1 MNLSKFNKSVTL
13 NQTLSKHNWF
23 NVGGN
28 AEILFVPEDI
38 KDLIGLLK
46 SKPKKYEIYPIGAGS
61 NILVSDKGI
70 KGITLITKKLN
81 QISIDN
87 FGVITA
93 QAGAVDADVARFA
106 RDQERTGL
114 EFLVGIP
121 GTIGGGIKMNSGA
134 FGAEFKDILI
144 DVKAINNLGEIKTF
158 SNKELQMGYR
168 KIGLSKEWIFYE
180 ARFKSSKDSKDKITT
195 KMNLGEIK
203 TFSNKELQMGYRKIG
218 LSKEW
223 IFYEARFKS
232 SKDSKDKIT
241 TKMRRIIHLRK
252 EAQPTAVKTGGSTF
266 KNPINKKAWKLID
279 EAGCRGLQNGD
290 AMISEK
296 HCNFIINLKKSTS
309 QEIEELAQMVQ
320 DKVFEKSGI
329 RLDWEI
335 QRVGIK

>member
-28 AEILFVPEDI
+28 AEILFVPENI

-70 KGITLITKKLN
+70 KGITIITKKLN
-81 QISIDN
+81 QICIDN

-114 EFLVGIP
+114 EFLIGIP

-195 KMNLGEIK
+195 KM
-203 TFSNKELQMGYRKIG
+203 
-218 LSKEW
+218 
-223 IFYEARFKS
+223 
-232 SKDSKDKIT
+232 
-241 TKMRRIIHLRK
+241 RRIIHLRK
-252 EAQPTAVKTGGSTF
+252 EAQPIAVKTGGSTF

>member
-144 DVKAINNLGEIKTF
+144 DVKAINNLGEINTF

-168 KIGLSKEWIFYE
+168 KIGLS
-180 ARFKSSKDSKDKITT
+180 
-195 KMNLGEIK
+195 N
-203 TFSNKELQMGYRKIG
+203 
-218 LSKEW
+218 EW

>member
-144 DVKAINNLGEIKTF
+144 DVKAINNLGEI
-158 SNKELQMGYR
+158 N
-168 KIGLSKEWIFYE
+168 
-180 ARFKSSKDSKDKITT
+180 
-195 KMNLGEIK
+195 

>member
-1 MNLSKFNKSVTL
+1 MNLNKFNKSVTL
-13 NQTLSKHNWF
+13 NQTLSKHTWF

-28 AEILFVPEDI
+28 AEILFVPEDV
-38 KDLIGLLK
+38 KDIFNFFK
-46 SKPKKYEIYPIGAGS
+46 SKPREYEVYPIGAGS

-93 QAGAVDADVARFA
+93 QAGAADADVARFA

-114 EFLVGIP
+114 EFLIGIP

-144 DVKAINNLGEIKTF
+144 DVKAINNLGEINTF

-168 KIGLSKEWIFYE
+168 KIGLSKEWVFYE
-180 ARFKSSKDSKDKITT
+180 ARFKSSK
-195 KMNLGEIK
+195 G
-203 TFSNKELQMGYRKIG
+203 
-218 LSKEW
+218 
-223 IFYEARFKS
+223 
-232 SKDSKDKIT
+232 SKDKIT
-241 TKMRRIIHLRK
+241 TKMRKIIHLRK

-266 KNPINKKAWKLID
+266 KNPVNKKAWKLID

-309 QEIEELAQMVQ
+309 QEIEELAQTVQ
-320 DKVFEKSGI
+320 DKVFQKSGI

>member
-1 MNLSKFNKSVTL
+1 MNLSKFNKSVSL
-13 NQTLSKHNWF
+13 NQTLSKHNWL

-28 AEILFVPEDI
+28 AEILFIPEDI

-46 SKPKKYEIYPIGAGS
+46 SKPREYEVYPIGAGS
-61 NILVSDKGI
+61 NILISDKGI

-87 FGVITA
+87 RGIITA
-93 QAGAVDADVARFA
+93 QAGAIDADVARFA

-114 EFLVGIP
+114 EFLIGIP

-144 DVKAINNLGEIKTF
+144 DVKAINNLGEINTF
-158 SNKELQMGYR
+158 SNTELQMGYR

-180 ARFKSSKDSKDKITT
+180 ARFKSS
-195 KMNLGEIK
+195 N
-203 TFSNKELQMGYRKIG
+203 
-218 LSKEW
+218 
-223 IFYEARFKS
+223 
-232 SKDSKDKIT
+232 DSKDKIT

-266 KNPINKKAWKLID
+266 KNPINQKAWKLID

-309 QEIEELAQMVQ
+309 REIEELAQIVQ
-320 DKVFEKSGI
+320 DKVFKKSGI
-329 RLDWEI
+329 RLEWEI
-335 QRVGIK
+335 QRIGIK

>member
-1 MNLSKFNKSVTL
+1 MKLSKFNKSVTL

-195 KMNLGEIK
+195 KM
-203 TFSNKELQMGYRKIG
+203 
-218 LSKEW
+218 
-223 IFYEARFKS
+223 
-232 SKDSKDKIT
+232 
-241 TKMRRIIHLRK
+241 RRIIHLRK

-335 QRVGIK
+335 QKVGIK

>member
-1 MNLSKFNKSVTL
+1 MNLNKFNKSVTL
-13 NQTLSKHNWF
+13 NQTLSKHTWF

-38 KDLIGLLK
+38 KDLFNLFK
-46 SKPKKYEIYPIGAGS
+46 SKPREYEVYPIGAGS

-93 QAGAVDADVARFA
+93 QAGAADADVARFA

-114 EFLVGIP
+114 EFLIGIP

-144 DVKAINNLGEIKTF
+144 DVKAINNLGEINTF

-168 KIGLSKEWIFYE
+168 KIGLSKEWVFYE
-180 ARFKSSKDSKDKITT
+180 ARFKSSK
-195 KMNLGEIK
+195 G
-203 TFSNKELQMGYRKIG
+203 
-218 LSKEW
+218 
-223 IFYEARFKS
+223 
-232 SKDSKDKIT
+232 SKDKIT
-241 TKMRRIIHLRK
+241 TKMRKIIHLRK

-266 KNPINKKAWKLID
+266 KNPVDKKAWKLID

-290 AMISEK
+290 AMISKK

-309 QEIEELAQMVQ
+309 QEIEELAQTVQ
-320 DKVFEKSGI
+320 DKVFQKSGI

>member
-1 MNLSKFNKSVTL
+1 MNLNKFNKSVTL
-13 NQTLSKHNWF
+13 NQTLSKHTWF

-38 KDLIGLLK
+38 KDLFNLFK
-46 SKPKKYEIYPIGAGS
+46 SKPRDYEVYPIGAGS

-93 QAGAVDADVARFA
+93 QAGAADADVARFA

-114 EFLVGIP
+114 EFLIGIP

-144 DVKAINNLGEIKTF
+144 DVKAINNLGEINTF

-168 KIGLSKEWIFYE
+168 KIGLSKEWVFYE
-180 ARFKSSKDSKDKITT
+180 ARFKSSK
-195 KMNLGEIK
+195 G
-203 TFSNKELQMGYRKIG
+203 
-218 LSKEW
+218 
-223 IFYEARFKS
+223 
-232 SKDSKDKIT
+232 SKDKIT
-241 TKMRRIIHLRK
+241 TKMRKIIHLRK

-266 KNPINKKAWKLID
+266 KNPVNKKAWKLID

-290 AMISEK
+290 AIISEK

-309 QEIEELAQMVQ
+309 QEIEELAQTVQ
-320 DKVFEKSGI
+320 DKVFQKSGI

>member
-13 NQTLSKHNWF
+13 NQTLSKYNWF

-134 FGAEFKDILI
+134 FGTEFKDILI
-144 DVKAINNLGEIKTF
+144 DVKAINNLGEI
-158 SNKELQMGYR
+158 N
-168 KIGLSKEWIFYE
+168 
-180 ARFKSSKDSKDKITT
+180 
-195 KMNLGEIK
+195 

-241 TKMRRIIHLRK
+241 TKMRRIIQLRK

>member
-1 MNLSKFNKSVTL
+1 MNLSKFNKSVKL

-195 KMNLGEIK
+195 KM
-203 TFSNKELQMGYRKIG
+203 
-218 LSKEW
+218 
-223 IFYEARFKS
+223 
-232 SKDSKDKIT
+232 
-241 TKMRRIIHLRK
+241 RRIIHLRK

>member
-1 MNLSKFNKSVTL
+1 MKLSKFNKSVTL

-195 KMNLGEIK
+195 KM
-203 TFSNKELQMGYRKIG
+203 
-218 LSKEW
+218 
-223 IFYEARFKS
+223 
-232 SKDSKDKIT
+232 
-241 TKMRRIIHLRK
+241 RRIIQLRK

>member
-1 MNLSKFNKSVTL
+1 MNLNKFNKSVTL
-13 NQTLSKHNWF
+13 NQTLSKHTWF

-38 KDLIGLLK
+38 KDLFNLFK
-46 SKPKKYEIYPIGAGS
+46 SKPREYEVYPIGAGS

-93 QAGAVDADVARFA
+93 QAGAADADVARFA

-114 EFLVGIP
+114 EFLIGIP

-144 DVKAINNLGEIKTF
+144 DVKAINNLGEINTF

-168 KIGLSKEWIFYE
+168 KIGLSKEWVFYE
-180 ARFKSSKDSKDKITT
+180 ARFKSSK
-195 KMNLGEIK
+195 G
-203 TFSNKELQMGYRKIG
+203 
-218 LSKEW
+218 
-223 IFYEARFKS
+223 
-232 SKDSKDKIT
+232 SKDKIT
-241 TKMRRIIHLRK
+241 TKMRKIIHLRK
-252 EAQPTAVKTGGSTF
+252 DAQPTAVKTGGSTF
-266 KNPINKKAWKLID
+266 KNPVNKKAWKLID

-290 AMISEK
+290 AMISKK

-309 QEIEELAQMVQ
+309 QEIEELAQTVQ
-320 DKVFEKSGI
+320 DKVFQKSGI

>member
-13 NQTLSKHNWF
+13 NQTLSNHNWF

-38 KDLIGLLK
+38 KDLVGLLK
-46 SKPKKYEIYPIGAGS
+46 TKPKRYEIYPIGAGS

-134 FGAEFKDILI
+134 FGSEFKDILI
-144 DVKAINNLGEIKTF
+144 DVKAIN
-158 SNKELQMGYR
+158 
-168 KIGLSKEWIFYE
+168 
-180 ARFKSSKDSKDKITT
+180 
-195 KMNLGEIK
+195 NLGEIK

>member
-106 RDQERTGL
+106 RDQDRTGL

-144 DVKAINNLGEIKTF
+144 DVKAINNLGEI
-158 SNKELQMGYR
+158 N
-168 KIGLSKEWIFYE
+168 
-180 ARFKSSKDSKDKITT
+180 
-195 KMNLGEIK
+195 

-335 QRVGIK
+335 QRVGLK

>member
-13 NQTLSKHNWF
+13 NQTLSNHNWF

-38 KDLIGLLK
+38 KDLVGLLK
-46 SKPKKYEIYPIGAGS
+46 SKPKRYEIYPIGAGS

-114 EFLVGIP
+114 EFLIGIP

-144 DVKAINNLGEIKTF
+144 DVKAIN
-158 SNKELQMGYR
+158 
-168 KIGLSKEWIFYE
+168 
-180 ARFKSSKDSKDKITT
+180 
-195 KMNLGEIK
+195 NLGEIK

>member
-195 KMNLGEIK
+195 KM
-203 TFSNKELQMGYRKIG
+203 
-218 LSKEW
+218 
-223 IFYEARFKS
+223 
-232 SKDSKDKIT
+232 
-241 TKMRRIIHLRK
+241 RRIIHLRK

-266 KNPINKKAWKLID
+266 KNPVNKKAWKLID

>member
-1 MNLSKFNKSVTL
+1 MNLNKFNKSVTL
-13 NQTLSKHNWF
+13 NQTLSKHTWF

-28 AEILFVPEDI
+28 AEILFVPEDV
-38 KDLIGLLK
+38 KDLFNLFK
-46 SKPKKYEIYPIGAGS
+46 SKPREYEVYPIGAGS

-93 QAGAVDADVARFA
+93 QAGAADADVARFA

-114 EFLVGIP
+114 EFLIGIP

-144 DVKAINNLGEIKTF
+144 DVKAINNLGEINTF

-168 KIGLSKEWIFYE
+168 KIGLSKEWVFYE
-180 ARFKSSKDSKDKITT
+180 ARFKSSK
-195 KMNLGEIK
+195 G
-203 TFSNKELQMGYRKIG
+203 
-218 LSKEW
+218 
-223 IFYEARFKS
+223 
-232 SKDSKDKIT
+232 SKDKIT
-241 TKMRRIIHLRK
+241 TKMRKIIHLRK

-266 KNPINKKAWKLID
+266 KNPVNKKAWKLID

-309 QEIEELAQMVQ
+309 QEIEELAQTVQ
-320 DKVFEKSGI
+320 DKVFQKSGI